1 MDLAER
7 IIPLV
12 LGLTGSIC
20 VGAGVLLLLRKR
32 VAAKE
37 MWT

>member
-7 IIPLV
+7 MIPLV

-20 VGAGVLLLLRKR
+20 VGAGVLLLLRNG